1 MSEGRMRFFGLS
13 EDKLYYDESKKR
25 FVSTKDAPAYIER
38 GFKNGHFKDVS
49 LTVVDFCAATS
60 WSIWT
65 RENWIRH
72 QVEVWTVVDQTDELP
87 DKTWDA
93 QIVAPDGWYVL

>member
-38 GFKNGHFKDVS
+38 SFKNGHFKDVRAQ
-49 LTVVDFCAATS
+49 LNNLLATS
-60 WSIWT
+60 RPFWSRKNGIC
-65 RENWIRH
+65 N
-72 QVEVWTVVDQTDELP
+72 QAEVRTAVD
-87 DKTWDA
+87 
-93 QIVAPDGWYVL
+93 